1 MEGPSG
7 IIAFYRL
14 LLSKSAPVGFA
25 FAGIERKSMNW
36 HIGCS
41 GFHYKEWKE
50 FFYPKGLAQSKWFV
64 HYSQQF
70 DTVELN
76 STFYRFPR
84 VRALENW
91 YTKSPE
97 HFLFSVK
104 APRLITH
111 YKKFTDCIGLLD
123 DFYGTIA
130 EGLKEKLGP
139 VLFQLPPS
147 MPYSEEKLGLI
158 MESMRTGF
166 LNVVECRHSS
176 WWNKKVLAVFR
187 KNKTVFCSISY
198 PGLPNE
204 VIDTAGT
211 IYYRFH
217 GIPKLYYSAYEEK
230 FLRKVINSIDRS
242 KAKTAYVYFNN
253 TAEEGAIC
261 NSGYIKIYITGKK
274 KTKFVEADK
283 AS

>member
-1 MEGPSG
+1 
-7 IIAFYRL
+7 
-14 LLSKSAPVGFA
+14 
-25 FAGIERKSMNW
+25 MNW

-84 VRALENW
+84 IAPLETW
-91 YTKSPE
+91 YNKSPE

-111 YKKFTDCIGLLD
+111 YKKFTDCKRLLD
-123 DFYGTIA
+123 DFYGAISA
-130 EGLKEKLGP
+130 GLKEKLGP
-139 VLFQLPPS
+139 VLFQLPPN
-147 MPYSEEKLGLI
+147 MPYTDDKLELI
-158 MESMRTGF
+158 MESMENGF

-176 WWNKKVLAVFR
+176 WWTKKVFTAFR
-187 KNKTVFCSISY
+187 KNSVVFCSISY
-198 PGLPNE
+198 PNLPDD
-204 VIDTAGT
+204 VITTNDT

-217 GIPKLYYSAYEEK
+217 GIPKLYYSAYEET
-230 FLRKVINSIDRS
+230 FLKKIIDSISRS
-242 KAKTAYVYFNN
+242 NAKTVFVYFNN

-261 NSGYIKIYITGKK
+261 NSGYIKKYIAGKK
-274 KTKFVEADK
+274 ETKFVRTTK
-283 AS
+283 SRRSGLKPVK